1 MKLILQSVLAIA
13 FTSPLFA
20 VITFSEDIDGE
31 LSGDNQNPTSLG
43 TFGVGTSS
51 VSGTIVDALG
61 TSPNVDVFTF
71 NIAQDTLLSGIT
83 VANFTSTDN
92 VAFLGFAEGTSFP
105 FNATELDSTPD
116 QSLILGGNLFG
127 GVVGSNIIST
137 IGDGTIG
144 AGFTAPLDAGNYTLY
159 LQQLGGATVDYTI
172 ELDVTSVPE
181 PSSIALLGLGGLAL
195 LRRKR

>member
-31 LSGDNQNPTSLG
+31 LSGDNLNPTALG
-43 TFGVGTSS
+43 ILGVGTSS
-51 VSGTIVDALG
+51 ISGTVVDALG
-61 TSPNVDVFTF
+61 ANPNVDVFTF
-71 NIAQDTLLSGIT
+71 NIAEDTVLSGIT

-92 VAFLGFAEGTSFP
+92 VAFLGFAEGTDFP
-105 FNATELDSTPD
+105 FDATELGNTPD
-116 QSLILGGNLFG
+116 QNLILGGNLFG
-127 GVVGSNIIST
+127 GVVGINIIDT
-137 IGDGTIG
+137 IGNGVIGT
-144 AGFTAPLDAGNYTLY
+144 GFTAPLDAGDYTLY
-159 LQQLGGATVDYTI
+159 LQQLGGVTVDYTI